1 MLHTFGI
8 VFTLLAI
15 TVLCHGYKLLV
26 VFPMPSKSHFNLG
39 TALARGFA
47 NAGHEV
53 TFLSPYEDNYVPT
66 NGTYRSLVLNE
77 VLEKHSSKYCNLYI
91 CNILI

>member
-53 TFLSPYEDNYVPT
+53 TFLSPYEDNYVPA